1 MSSILL
7 SGPAAE
13 PITLA
18 EAKTYLRIDHD
29 DEDGEITALIAAA
42 RAQIENTTCR
52 ALITQG
58 WRITRDTWPIDGRL
72 VLMPAPV
79 QTLTAA
85 RIVRLDNSAQD
96 IDVNLFTLDGAAAPA
111 ILGFCPGALPVSDRP
126 VAGIELDIAAGYGD
140 AADDVPSPLRQAIKL
155 LLAHWYE
162 NRGVVAIGHETAP
175 LPQTVAALIA
185 PYRVLAL

>member
-42 RAQIENTTCR
+42 RAQIENATRR
-52 ALITQG
+52 ALITQS
-58 WRITRDTWPIDGRL
+58 WRVTRDCWPVDGRL
-72 VLMPAPV
+72 VLMPAPA
-79 QTLTAA
+79 QALTAA
-85 RIVRLDNSAQD
+85 RIVRLDNSAQG
-96 IDVNLFTLDGAAAPA
+96 IDVSLFTLDKAAAPA
-111 ILGFCPGALPVSDRP
+111 VLGFSPGTLPLSDRP
-126 VAGIELDIAAGYGD
+126 LAGIEIDFSAGYGD
-140 AADDVPSPLRQAIKL
+140 AAEDVPAPLRQAIKL